1 MQATHP
7 HCFIRQ
13 NTRDMSC
20 YEEIRDALS
29 DALHSERKIEE
40 ILQRA
45 KDRGRFGLFDVLKAY
60 AVLESVE
67 TVVAFRPKKAISKL
81 AFMRTL
87 ARVFP
92 LNDVDLWCMSLEEN
106 ASSVAG
112 SDSFGD
118 STETCALF
126 LSGAFITM
134 EHGFDGV
141 LTASTFAAMPYAN
154 SARRRMAEELDTEI
168 LLRTIPIAVAANRE
182 SADSYSGSWQRVRD
196 CRLLQEPGAL
206 SKETLLRIL
215 GLVVGKGRGLDASVI
230 YQSAAMSVFFSESL
244 MSETTAYHCTK
255 ALLSF
260 KSNEPGSQSDIW
272 ISDYGHNLR
281 PHSKVIIDILQKC
294 IKATNTMHWPRKISE
309 SRSMIACLCALL
321 SPWGKRQMADA
332 LHAHS
337 VLLNGDRFNRRHN
350 EKYVSRYIPEAIEA
364 CAVHTKSAA
373 M

>member
-20 YEEIRDALS
+20 YEEIRDALG
-29 DALHSERKIEE
+29 DALHSERKVEE
-40 ILQRA
+40 ILHRA

-67 TVVAFRPKKAISKL
+67 TVVTFRPRRAISKP

-87 ARVFP
+87 SSVFP

-118 STETCALF
+118 HTETCALF
-126 LSGAFITM
+126 LFGAFTTM

-141 LTASTFAAMPYAN
+141 LTASTLAILPFAN
-154 SARRRMAEELDTEI
+154 SVRGRMAAELDTEI
-168 LLRTIPIAVAANRE
+168 LLRTLPIAAVANPGSAE
-182 SADSYSGSWQRVRD
+182 SYVSLWHRVRD

-215 GLVVGKGRGLDASVI
+215 GIVVGKGRKLAARVI
-230 YQSAAMSVFFSESL
+230 YQSAAMSVLFSESP
-244 MSETTAYHCTK
+244 MTETTAYHCTK

-260 KSNEPGSQSDIW
+260 KSNELGSQSDTW

-281 PHSKVIIDILQKC
+281 PHGQVIIRILKKC
-294 IKATNTMHWPRKISE
+294 IDTKDTVYWPIENSE
-309 SRSMIACLCALL
+309 SRSMIACLCTLL
-321 SPWGKRQMADA
+321 SPPDKHKMADA
-332 LHAHS
+332 LNVHS
-337 VLLNGDRFNRRHN
+337 ALLNGDRWRRRYN
-350 EKYVSRYIPEAIEA
+350 EKYVNHYIPEAIEA